1 MFNYTIET
9 EIENGEYIYLSINF
23 TDGDETYISEYRV
36 WTKNLIMEKDNL
48 ENTQLKNMVDL
59 LDKLKIQY
67 GKIYDEYGKLNFI
80 KIIK

>member
-59 LDKLKIQY
+59 LDKLKIKY